1 MASAWRK
8 AQGAGGVKRGSQ
20 LEKDLD
26 TLGKKKRKARE
37 KKVKEGLKKAFPPD
51 RRSPGKRAT
60 PRTRS
65 QIQLKIADLRVS
77 MREAQKSGNKKATAT
92 YRKTIA
98 VYKERLA
105 KLSKEK

>member
-8 AQGAGGVKRGSQ
+8 AQGASGVRKGSQ

-26 TLGKKKRKARE
+26 TLGKKKARE
-37 KKVKEGLKKAFPPD
+37 KRVEKGLKKAFPKD
-51 RRSPGKRAT
+51 RRSPGKRRT

-65 QIQLKIADLRVS
+65 QLQLKIADLRVS
-77 MREAQKSGNKKATAT
+77 MREAQKSGNKKAAAT

-105 KLSKEK
+105 KLTKGK